1 MSPSV
6 NLAPHASGIV
16 SHWRRQSNFYR
27 VIAPPQFPRHGMQH
41 NGIQSTAEAMVV
53 VTTFH
58 PHLLCWGAVPVRH
71 RCRDVRTA
79 GPGAWHLRHGLYVGT
94 SPMLH
99 SQISLTEPP
108 TVCMVCDTIDQGLS
122 FLYANSSAWD
132 PPALVVR
139 LISRRSSSRQ
149 HVDLRTSEPCKAL
162 TLELTVAA
170 ESLAK
175 TSEVDVYEF
184 DCSEDDGFC
193 ASMEVLSF
201 PTIRIFDHREW
212 TRYRGAPKA
221 SSYVPGLATV

>member
-1 MSPSV
+1 MGRNTMAFRVQLKPWLWLLPFIHICCAGELSLSGIDAETFEQRA
-6 NLAPHASGIV
+6 LAPGI
-16 SHWRRQSNFYR
+16 
-27 VIAPPQFPRHGMQH
+27 
-41 NGIQSTAEAMVV
+41 
-53 VTTFH
+53 
-58 PHLLCWGAVPVRH
+58 
-71 RCRDVRTA
+71 
-79 GPGAWHLRHGLYVGT
+79 LYVST

-108 TVCMVCDTIDQGLS
+108 TVCMVCDTIDRGLS
-122 FLYANSSAWD
+122 FLYANSSAWGSSS
-132 PPALVVR
+132 LGCTFNTSSVVR
-139 LISRRSSSRQ
+139 LSRQ

-212 TRYRGAPKA
+212 ARYRGAPKA
-221 SSYVPGLATV
+221 SSYVSSLSRCLAESELIHFYWS

>member
-1 MSPSV
+1 MALRVQLKPWLWLLPFIHICCAGKLSLSGIDAETFEQRA
-6 NLAPHASGIV
+6 LAPGIFV
-16 SHWRRQSNFYR
+16 MACML
-27 VIAPPQFPRHGMQH
+27 AP
-41 NGIQSTAEAMVV
+41 S
-53 VTTFH
+53 
-58 PHLLCWGAVPVRH
+58 
-71 RCRDVRTA
+71 
-79 GPGAWHLRHGLYVGT
+79 
-94 SPMLH
+94 SMLH

-108 TVCMVCDTIDQGLS
+108 TVCMVCDTIDRGLS
-122 FLYANSSAWD
+122 FLYANSSAWGSSS
-132 PPALVVR
+132 LGCTFNTSGVVR
-139 LISRRSSSRQ
+139 LSRQ

-221 SSYVPGLATV
+221 PSYVPGLATV